1 MSTEHDP
8 QFNTKLL
15 QVICQLHEWENQHLH
30 LVQSQAGRY
39 LYLSLVKQLIE
50 EKRDQPSALL
60 KGIYH
65 NQDLSE
71 RALRYKIRE
80 FEEEGLIKFEA
91 NQVDKRSKKLCL
103 PRTYYRP
110 WNPIAM
116 NSGAFSGQSS
126 WCFPKNSLCLN
137 PSNPRVLYEHE
148 RHHPNSL
155 VEFVTVFLYRLGN
168 VCLAQSQA

>member
-1 MSTEHDP
+1 MNNDADP
-8 QFNTKLL
+8 QIHTKLL
-15 QVICQLHEWENQHLH
+15 QVICQLHEWENQNLG
-30 LVQSQAGRY
+30 LVQTQAGRY

-91 NQVDKRSKKLCL
+91 NRIDKRSKRIVPTDELL
-103 PRTYYRP
+103 QTLEIHSQEFGR
-110 WNPIAM
+110 IL
-116 NSGAFSGQSS
+116 SS
-126 WCFPKNSLCLN
+126 KFLVFPKK
-137 PSNPRVLYEHE
+137 
-148 RHHPNSL
+148 
-155 VEFVTVFLYRLGN
+155 
-168 VCLAQSQA
+168 

>member
-1 MSTEHDP
+1 MKTEPDP

-15 QVICQLHEWENQHLH
+15 QVICQLHEWENQHLN

-60 KGIYH
+60 KGIYL

-91 NQVDKRSKKLCL
+91 NQVDKRSKKIVPTEDLL
-103 PRTYYRP
+103 QTLESHSHEFGRILGTK
-110 WNPIAM
+110 
-116 NSGAFSGQSS
+116 FLV
-126 WCFPKNSLCLN
+126 FPKK
-137 PSNPRVLYEHE
+137 
-148 RHHPNSL
+148 
-155 VEFVTVFLYRLGN
+155 
-168 VCLAQSQA
+168 

>member
-1 MSTEHDP
+1 MKHDSDP
-8 QFNTKLL
+8 QINTKLL
-15 QVICQLHEWENQHLH
+15 QVICQLHEWENQNLG
-30 LVQSQAGRY
+30 LVQTQAGRY

-91 NQVDKRSKKLCL
+91 NRIDKRSKKIVPTEDLL
-103 PRTYYRP
+103 QTLETHSQEFGR
-110 WNPIAM
+110 IL
-116 NSGAFSGQSS
+116 SS
-126 WCFPKNSLCLN
+126 KFLVFPKK
-137 PSNPRVLYEHE
+137 
-148 RHHPNSL
+148 
-155 VEFVTVFLYRLGN
+155 
-168 VCLAQSQA
+168 

>member
-1 MSTEHDP
+1 MKTESDP

-30 LVQSQAGRY
+30 LAQSQAGRY

-91 NQVDKRSKKLCL
+91 NQVDKRSKKIVPTEDLL
-103 PRTYYRP
+103 QTLESHSHEFGRILGTK
-110 WNPIAM
+110 
-116 NSGAFSGQSS
+116 FLV
-126 WCFPKNSLCLN
+126 FPKK
-137 PSNPRVLYEHE
+137 
-148 RHHPNSL
+148 
-155 VEFVTVFLYRLGN
+155 
-168 VCLAQSQA
+168 

>member
-1 MSTEHDP
+1 MKTESDP

-80 FEEEGLIKFEA
+80 FEEEGLIKFEC
-91 NQVDKRSKKLCL
+91 NQLDKRSKKIVPTNDLMQTL
-103 PRTYYRP
+103 DTHSQEFGRILATK
-110 WNPIAM
+110 
-116 NSGAFSGQSS
+116 FVLL
-126 WCFPKNSLCLN
+126 PKNKSATTDE
-137 PSNPRVLYEHE
+137 P
-148 RHHPNSL
+148 
-155 VEFVTVFLYRLGN
+155 
-168 VCLAQSQA
+168 